1 MWGATPC
8 IKVRPTLRLDIPD
21 SYVGA
26 IICHP
31 NYGTFT
37 NRLRLCGISG
47 QVLLPY
53 EIRLSFEGEK
63 FAVLRGVLR
72 ERPPLSFVA
81 RSSEKMNEILK
92 TPQERF
98 ANLPGFPWSPHSRDD
113 LVGFAEYV
121 SCAGRS
127 RGRRGG
133 GVGFDV
139 VGAQR
144 AGRYGRLVPG
154 CVCDWVLVRVPL
166 FFEEKISP
174 DALITGR

>member
-113 LVGFAEYV
+113 LVGFAGLAMSYLDEGPATAPVFLCLHGEPTWGYLYRRMIPHFLATGSRV
-121 SCAGRS
+121 VVPDFFWFRS
-127 RGRRGG
+127 LG
-133 GVGFDV
+133 
-139 VGAQR
+139 
-144 AGRYGRLVPG
+144 
-154 CVCDWVLVRVPL
+154 
-166 FFEEKISP
+166 
-174 DALITGR
+174 